1 MKRHLSPKVWIAMAI
16 ALVGV
21 AIASPARAD
30 ERLVANVPF
39 EFIVGHLRLPAGH
52 YVVSETSTPAVLS
65 IMSTDRRHKTFV
77 LTNADGG
84 KAPAQPELV
93 FKRYEGQLFL
103 ARITDG
109 YAIEREIPLTPSTL
123 NRERQV
129 AMAEVRIPL
138 TAR

>member
-1 MKRHLSPKVWIAMAI
+1 
-16 ALVGV
+16 
-21 AIASPARAD
+21 
-30 ERLVANVPF
+30 
-39 EFIVGHLRLPAGH
+39 
-52 YVVSETSTPAVLS
+52 
-65 IMSTDRRHKTFV
+65 
-77 LTNADGG
+77 
-84 KAPAQPELV
+84 V

-109 YAIEREIPLTPSTL
+109 YAIEREIPLTPSTM